1 MIFLLIFSS
10 TFIIMYLCITS
21 FQLEEANV
29 YKEVKQFTY
38 KDGSQ
43 FVFMDLVYKLY
54 IYAYD
59 LVVIN
64 TFLKFLIT
72 WFDMWGSSS
81 HSHVLRKATSQINFC
96 LLVSPAW
103 NESKLLVL
111 QNTYEEIRL
120 NAADVGDRTKW
131 LKEGMDCVVLF
142 WNGKVTSIDWIGWV
156 LIGMGCT
163 NRVVDHAVFK

>member
-1 MIFLLIFSS
+1 MPPKCSSHNSRFRKSCAISVIFLLIFSS

-72 WFDMWGSSS
+72 
-81 HSHVLRKATSQINFC
+81 
-96 LLVSPAW
+96 
-103 NESKLLVL
+103 
-111 QNTYEEIRL
+111 
-120 NAADVGDRTKW
+120 
-131 LKEGMDCVVLF
+131 
-142 WNGKVTSIDWIGWV
+142 
-156 LIGMGCT
+156 
-163 NRVVDHAVFK
+163 